1 MIADRVSFRR
11 RSVEDVISI
20 LNVAAASALSA
31 FFDVVALFVVV
42 VRARDVERRALGE
55 RVQRREQDETRP
67 RSTTSLVLPLLSRRA
82 RSLQVRSTVSLPRRQ
97 SASALSRSRA
107 RSTQEN
113 TRAHAST
120 VLASNTCSAA
130 TNTEPG
136 SATPDSESASARS
149 RHRSRRD
156 SDGWMMMFG
165 SIIIIVRVVVVARGR
180 AGSGLASALRLL
192 LHHPLRQPTQRVLHQ
207 RAGVR
212 PGRVARNALVVQDH
226 VFQPERALER
236 GERARGHG
244 LASAYDGVQAGLHVR
259 ALALEQ
265 GGHGGGGRRTAR
277 LGRTPPRR
285 DRQWRPRARR
295 RKVSMR
301 RARGNHVAV
310 RRKRRERR

>member
-1 MIADRVSFRR
+1 M
-11 RSVEDVISI
+11 
-20 LNVAAASALSA
+20 NVAAASALSA

-55 RVQRREQDETRP
+55 RVQRREQERDAPAKHDVARLTLAQPP
-67 RSTTSLVLPLLSRRA
+67 REVVAGAEHGELAPPPERLGAEPLARALDPGEYARA
-82 RSLQVRSTVSLPRRQ
+82 RLHCARLEHLLGRDEH
-97 SASALSRSRA
+97 RA
-107 RSTQEN
+107 RLG
-113 TRAHAST
+113 H
-120 VLASNTCSAA
+120 
-130 TNTEPG
+130 PG
-136 SATPDSESASARS
+136 LGERQRQIQAPIEARF
-149 RHRSRRD
+149 
-156 SDGWMMMFG
+156 DGWMMMFG